1 MSVLFDS
8 LIVRGFIA
16 VLCAVFAGQACAQQP
31 LAPPVNHESG
41 TISEVL
47 TAQDAGYRQ
56 IGYVV
61 RWRDSQVFVTGSP
74 NVPHRVGEN
83 LDFTVYR
90 METAGRKILRFA
102 ANLPPSGTGRGR
114 EEAERS
120 KGPISLSRAPVEDS
134 LVAEND
140 GY

>member
-61 RWRDSQVFVTGSP
+61 RWRGSQVFVTGSP
-74 NVPHRVGEN
+74 HAAPRSGRESALYGLSYGDGRPQDTAVCSQSSAVRYEQ
-83 LDFTVYR
+83 R
-90 METAGRKILRFA
+90 AGRV
-102 ANLPPSGTGRGR
+102 R
-114 EEAERS
+114 EFTC
-120 KGPISLSRAPVEDS
+120 L
-134 LVAEND
+134 
-140 GY
+140 